1 MSKIQTGRNLPL
13 ATAIGLVL
21 ISLVIASLSINKYA
35 FVVLALT
42 ALLLAAREIVTQWS
56 KTKNVSASFPL
67 VSLSILAMTVLTVIY
82 GITGLI
88 FSFIGSILVNLI
100 YSFISRKKS
109 SFRSIFGIS
118 LFIFSYLGIFGSL
131 AMLMLRPDDGAGRV
145 FLFIAITALSDTG
158 GYLTGILIGKH
169 RIAPNIS
176 PKKSYEGLAGSIVF
190 ASLFA
195 SLIGPK
201 FVEIQFSEGLII
213 GGVLAI
219 SGTIGD
225 LFESSIKRKLGI
237 KDFSALIPGHG
248 GMFDRLDSLAPNA
261 LVSFLLF
268 GLFLGFI

>member
-13 ATAIGLVL
+13 ATAIGLFL
-21 ISLVIASLSINKYA
+21 ILLVIASLFINKYA
-35 FVVLALT
+35 FVILALT
-42 ALLLAAREIVTQWS
+42 ALLLAAREIVTQWI

-67 VSLSILAMTVLTVIY
+67 VALSILAMTVSSVIY

-88 FSFIGSILVNLI
+88 ISLIGSTFLNVL
-100 YSFISRKKS
+100 YSYVSRSKS

-118 LFIFSYLGIFGSL
+118 LFTFSYLGIFGSL
-131 AMLMLRPDDGAGRV
+131 AMLMLRTEDGAGRV
-145 FLFIAITALSDTG
+145 FLFIAITAISDTG

-176 PKKSYEGLAGSIVF
+176 PNKSYEGLVGSIVF
-190 ASLFA
+190 AALFA

-213 GGVLAI
+213 GVVLAI
-219 SGTIGD
+219 SGTVGD

-237 KDFSALIPGHG
+237 KDFSTLIPGHG

-261 LVSFLLF
+261 LMSFLLF
-268 GLFLGFI
+268 GLFLGFN

>member
-13 ATAIGLVL
+13 ATAIGLAL
-21 ISLVIASLSINKYA
+21 ILLVIASLFINKYA

-42 ALLLAAREIVTQWS
+42 ALLLAAREIVIEWS
-56 KTKNVSASFPL
+56 KTKNVSASFSL
-67 VSLSILAMTVLTVIY
+67 VAISILAMTMSSVFY
-82 GITGLI
+82 GVTGLMI
-88 FSFIGSILVNLI
+88 SFIGSILINLI
-100 YSFISRKKS
+100 YSYISRNKS

-118 LFIFSYLGIFGSL
+118 LFTFSYLGIFGSL
-131 AMLMLRPDDGAGRV
+131 AMLMLRTEDGAGRV

-158 GYLTGILIGKH
+158 GYLTGIFIGKH
-169 RIAPNIS
+169 RIAPSIS

-201 FVEIQFSEGLII
+201 FVDIQFSEGLILGI
-213 GGVLAI
+213 LLAI
-219 SGTIGD
+219 TGTTGD

-237 KDFSALIPGHG
+237 KDFSSLIPGHG

-261 LVSFLLF
+261 LISFLLF
-268 GLFLGFI
+268 GLFLGFN

>member
-21 ISLVIASLSINKYA
+21 ISLVIASLFINKYA

-158 GYLTGILIGKH
+158 GYLTGILIGRH

-176 PKKSYEGLAGSIVF
+176 PKKSYEGLAGSVIF

-213 GGVLAI
+213 GVVLAI
-219 SGTIGD
+219 SGTVGD

-261 LVSFLLF
+261 LVSFFLF
-268 GLFLGFI
+268 GLILGFN

>member
-13 ATAIGLVL
+13 ATAIGLAL
-21 ISLVIASLSINKYA
+21 ILLVIASLFINKYA

-42 ALLLAAREIVTQWS
+42 ALLLAAREIVIEWS
-56 KTKNVSASFPL
+56 KTKNVSASFSL
-67 VSLSILAMTVLTVIY
+67 VAISILAMTMSSVFY
-82 GITGLI
+82 GVTGLMI
-88 FSFIGSILVNLI
+88 SFLGSILINLI
-100 YSFISRKKS
+100 YSYISRNKS

-118 LFIFSYLGIFGSL
+118 LFTFSYLGIFGSL
-131 AMLMLRPDDGAGRV
+131 AMLMLRTEDGAGRV

-158 GYLTGILIGKH
+158 GYLTGIFIGKH
-169 RIAPNIS
+169 RIAPSIS

-201 FVEIQFSEGLII
+201 FVDIQFSEGLILGI
-213 GGVLAI
+213 LLAI
-219 SGTIGD
+219 TGTAGD

-237 KDFSALIPGHG
+237 KDFSSLIPGHG

-261 LVSFLLF
+261 LMSFLLF
-268 GLFLGFI
+268 GLFLGFN

>member
-21 ISLVIASLSINKYA
+21 ISLVMASLFINKYA
-35 FVVLALT
+35 FVILALT

-82 GITGLI
+82 GTTGLI

-100 YSFISRKKS
+100 YSFISRNKS

-145 FLFIAITALSDTG
+145 FLYIAITALSDTG

-219 SGTIGD
+219 SGTVGD

-237 KDFSALIPGHG
+237 KDFSTLIPGHG

-268 GLFLGFI
+268 GLFLGFN

>member
-21 ISLVIASLSINKYA
+21 ISLVIASLFINKYA